1 MRPSRRGAVLRGGFM
16 RKSLVVAGGLALCA
30 SAAFAQLGKP
40 VKDVVELEL
49 LTTSEVVERIKGGA
63 VNVLVVNGGTEARGP
78 HNILGGHTIMSRAT
92 AIDVAKVLGNTL
104 VAPVMPIDV
113 GATGVSEGTTTP
125 GGITVPGDVF
135 KQLKIAEIE
144 SMAWAGFK
152 NIFVMGDHGGGQ
164 KFMK

>member
-1 MRPSRRGAVLRGGFM
+1 M

-78 HNILGGHTIMSRAT
+78 QNILGGHTIMSRAT
-92 AIDVAKVLGNTL
+92 AIDVAKILGQH
-104 VAPVMPIDV
+104 AGRAGHADRRRRHRGQRRHDDRPAASPCP
-113 GATGVSEGTTTP
+113 ATS
-125 GGITVPGDVF
+125 
-135 KQLKIAEIE
+135 
-144 SMAWAGFK
+144 SSS
-152 NIFVMGDHGGGQ
+152 
-164 KFMK
+164 